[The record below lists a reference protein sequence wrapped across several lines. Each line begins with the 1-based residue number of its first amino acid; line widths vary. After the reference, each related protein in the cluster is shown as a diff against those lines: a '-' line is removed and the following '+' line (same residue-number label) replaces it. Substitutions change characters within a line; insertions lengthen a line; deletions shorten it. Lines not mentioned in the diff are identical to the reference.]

1 MTYTF
6 SITSAIWL
14 VVLAALAVA
23 AVFIEKRERKNG
35 QD

>member
-14 VVLAALAVA
+14 VVLAALSVA
-23 AVFIEKRERKNG
+23 AVIIERRERKNG
-35 QD
+35 ED